1 MKSRKNIVI
10 IMIIMISMITLNAII
25 IEKKLHNELIKY
37 ANSLYGSAI
46 CINYIIN
53 DNNVEADMKDKDTG
67 ITYSITCNN
76 DSKIESNFDINYIAY
91 IESKITDE
99 LNLISKKYDCKYI
112 WSTGETLIS
121 IEVKRNN
128 KCKTVAEKVAREI
141 RNNDI
146 KKYFKNKNIKMTFND
161 KTVGIYG
168 IYTKKYEDSN
178 SKYNDLIMT
187 AYDILKNNY
196 NIDIKDPSELKYV
209 KSEKVYRT
217 EIPGIDPSKIDI
229 RIDDISSNNKKVDII
244 YFDIGGEHWL
254 IADCLVSDDKGNTHL
269 FVNNLK

>member
-1 MKSRKNIVI
+1 MKNRKNII
-10 IMIIMISMITLNAII
+10 IILIIFIIALNVVI
-25 IEKKLHNELIKY
+25 IEKELHNELIQY
-37 ANSLYGSAI
+37 ANNTYGAATCLYYTI
-46 CINYIIN
+46 K
-53 DNNVEADMKDKDTG
+53 DNNVEAEMKDRDTG
-67 ITYSITCNN
+67 ITYNIAYNSNN
-76 DSKIESNFDINYIAY
+76 EVASNFDVNYITY
-91 IESKITDE
+91 IESKVTDD
-99 LNLISKKYDCKYI
+99 LNLISKENDCMYN
-112 WSTGETLIS
+112 WSTGETLLN
-121 IEVKRNN
+121 VTMKRDGNYR
-128 KCKTVAEKVAREI
+128 TIAEKMADEI

-146 KKYFKNKNIKMTFND
+146 KKYFKNKTIKITFDD

-209 KSEKVYRT
+209 KSEKIYRT

-229 RIDDISSNNKKVDII
+229 RIDDTSSNNKEVDVI